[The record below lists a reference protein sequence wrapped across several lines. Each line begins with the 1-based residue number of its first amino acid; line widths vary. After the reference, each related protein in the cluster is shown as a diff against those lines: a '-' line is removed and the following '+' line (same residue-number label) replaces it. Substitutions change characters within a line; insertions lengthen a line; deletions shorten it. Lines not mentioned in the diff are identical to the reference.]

1 MSQDIPTGTVQLYL
15 NEDEKKTLGELQA
28 EKAKRTIQLNQIQEE
43 ILISKKTVENSKR
56 QIKYL
61 NDNEKTI
68 SDYYSGVGR
77 MFVKTSGADVIKSAE
92 EQVKTHE
99 QKIKELT
106 KYFERLTNEAKTF
119 EKQFNEF
126 INKHKYS
133 GEEENKDKK

>member
-68 SDYYSGVGR
+68 SGYYSGVGR
-77 MFVKTSGADVIKSAE
+77 MFVKTSGKDVIADAK
-92 EQVKTHE
+92 VKVE
-99 QKIKELT
+99 K
-106 KYFERLTNEAKTF
+106 NEAK
-119 EKQFNEF
+119 
-126 INKHKYS
+126 
-133 GEEENKDKK
+133 